1 MTDSQ
6 KLLGGRGCKV
16 LGIAAHTSLTGY
28 AFIAQE
34 DTTITVF
41 TVGTTDSLAAYGL
54 SGTTLKAGAYI
65 ATPSGEAITAITLTG
80 GSVIIYNQ

>member
-16 LGIAAHTSLTGY
+16 LGIATHTSLKGY

-34 DTTITVF
+34 DTVVTVF
-41 TVGTTDSLAAYGL
+41 TVGATDSLADYGL
-54 SGTTLKAGAYI
+54 STALKAGAYI
-65 ATPSGEAITAITLTG
+65 VVPSGEAITAITLTS
-80 GSVIIYNQ
+80 GSIIIYNQ

>member
-16 LGIAAHTSLTGY
+16 LGIAAHASLKGY

-34 DTTITVF
+34 DTVVTVF
-41 TVGTTDSLAAYGL
+41 TVGSTDSLAAYGL
-54 SGTTLKAGAYI
+54 STALK
-65 ATPSGEAITAITLTG
+65 
-80 GSVIIYNQ
+80 VIVYNQ

>member
-16 LGIAAHTSLTGY
+16 LGVATHTSLKGY
-28 AFIAQE
+28 AFIVQE
-34 DTTITVF
+34 DTVVTVF

-54 SGTTLKAGAYI
+54 STALKAGAYVVV
-65 ATPSGEAITAITLTG
+65 PSGEAITAITLTS
-80 GSVIIYNQ
+80 GSVIVYNQ

>member
-16 LGIAAHTSLTGY
+16 LGIAAHISLTGY

-65 ATPSGEAITAITLTG
+65 VVPSGEAITAITLTN

>member
-16 LGIAAHTSLTGY
+16 LGVAAHASLKGY

-34 DTTITVF
+34 DTVVTVF
-41 TVGTTDSLAAYGL
+41 TVGSTDSLAAYGL
-54 SGTTLKAGAYI
+54 STALKAGAYI
-65 ATPSGEAITAITLTG
+65 VVPSGEVITAITLTS
-80 GSVIIYNQ
+80 GSVIVYNQ

>member
-16 LGIAAHTSLTGY
+16 LGIAAHASLKGY

-34 DTTITVF
+34 DTVVTVF
-41 TVGTTDSLAAYGL
+41 TVGSTDSLAAYGL
-54 SGTTLKAGAYI
+54 STALKAGAYI
-65 ATPSGEAITAITLTG
+65 VVPSGEAITAITLTS
-80 GSVIIYNQ
+80 GSVIVYNQ

>member
-16 LGIAAHTSLTGY
+16 LGVATHTSLKGY

-34 DTTITVF
+34 DTVVTVF
-41 TVGTTDSLAAYGL
+41 TVGSTDSLAAYGL
-54 SGTTLKAGAYI
+54 STPLKAGAYI
-65 ATPSGEAITAITLTG
+65 VVPSGELITAITLTS
-80 GSVIIYNQ
+80 GSVIVYNQ

>member
-16 LGIAAHTSLTGY
+16 LGVAAHTSLTGY

-34 DTTITVF
+34 DTVVTVF

-65 ATPSGEAITAITLTG
+65 VVPSGEAITAITLTS
-80 GSVIIYNQ
+80 GSVIVYNQ

>member
-16 LGIAAHTSLTGY
+16 LGIATHTSLKGY

-34 DTTITVF
+34 DTVVTVF
-41 TVGTTDSLAAYGL
+41 TVGVTDSLAAYGL
-54 SGTTLKAGAYI
+54 SNALKAGAYI
-65 ATPSGEAITAITLTG
+65 VVPSGEAITAITLTS
-80 GSVIIYNQ
+80 GSIIIYNQ

>member
-1 MTDSQ
+1 MTESQ
-6 KLLGGRGCKV
+6 KLIGGRGCKV
-16 LGIAAHTSLTGY
+16 LGVAAHTSLTGY

-34 DTTITVF
+34 DTVVTVF

-65 ATPSGEAITAITLTG
+65 VVPSGEAITAITLTS
-80 GSVIIYNQ
+80 GSVIVYNQ

>member
-16 LGIAAHTSLTGY
+16 LGVAAHSSLTGY

-34 DTTITVF
+34 DTVVTVF
-41 TVGTTDSLAAYGL
+41 TVGSTDSLTAYGL
-54 SGTTLKAGAYI
+54 SGTTLKAGAYVVV
-65 ATPSGEAITAITLTG
+65 PNGEAITAITLTS
-80 GSVIIYNQ
+80 GSVIVYNQ